1 MEFLASH
8 IRETSDIAGGYLTGT
23 LFVEGEAVGLQR
35 QNGEE
40 ILLDDTY
47 MIEVR
52 NGDAYQQ
59 ITIQEALTAI
69 TGEGWPLYAGLYARV
84 KRGQEEM
91 STHSKRAIWLAVNSE
106 HGDRLVEITQE
117 HTALARDLAV
127 NKHLTDAEKESY
139 KARIEQLRQE
149 RDTILQ
155 QFEQRQQEVL
165 EKTFAREARLI
176 AKSGL
181 PGAHQ
186 AVAAY
191 SDRLLENKKVLGGV
205 KA

>member
-59 ITIQEALTAI
+59 ITIGDALTAK
-69 TGEGWPLYAGLYARV
+69 TAEGWPLYAGLYVRV
-84 KRGQEEM
+84 KKGQEEM
-91 STHSKRAIWLAVNSE
+91 NTHSKRAIWLAINSE
-106 HGDRLVEITQE
+106 HGDRLVEGT
-117 HTALARDLAV
+117 HCTG
-127 NKHLTDAEKESY
+127 S
-139 KARIEQLRQE
+139 
-149 RDTILQ
+149 
-155 QFEQRQQEVL
+155 
-165 EKTFAREARLI
+165 
-176 AKSGL
+176 
-181 PGAHQ
+181 
-186 AVAAY
+186 
-191 SDRLLENKKVLGGV
+191 
-205 KA
+205 

>member
-59 ITIQEALTAI
+59 ITIGDALTAK
-69 TGEGWPLYAGLYARV
+69 TAEGWPLYAGLYARV
-84 KRGQEEM
+84 KKGQEEM
-91 STHSKRAIWLAVNSE
+91 NTHSKRALWLAINSE
-106 HGDRLVEITQE
+106 HGDRLVEIAQE

-149 RDTILQ
+149 RETILQ
-155 QFEQRQQEVL
+155 QFERRCQ
-165 EKTFAREARLI
+165 
-176 AKSGL
+176 G
-181 PGAHQ
+181 
-186 AVAAY
+186 
-191 SDRLLENKKVLGGV
+191 
-205 KA
+205 